1 MKRTTLISTTTNQL
15 LFKQT
20 IMAKAKTK
28 EKRVAVISPDGFEIE
43 FEHSSYKNFNAAMK
57 AFKAWAKRY
66 EHQGHYS
73 SAVHGRI
80 HLLDLEDFCEFKE
93 V

>member
-1 MKRTTLISTTTNQL
+1 M
-15 LFKQT
+15 
-20 IMAKAKTK
+20 AKTK

-43 FEHSSYKNFNAAMK
+43 FDTPSYKNLKEAIA
-57 AFKAWAKRY
+57 AFKNWAKRY
-66 EHQGHYS
+66 KTQGYYS

-80 HLLDLEDFCEFKE
+80 DLRDLEDFCEFKE